1 MSGFLLFAALS
12 LSRAQTHTH
21 TYTLSVGVHFP
32 VACCIDDCTALLFDF
47 TVSLSLFLSG
57 GSFEKSKKKNG
68 DVSSRASLALLCV
81 HCRYRVPLC
90 VMYNHHRSYRMLAA
104 AVAVF
109 FEG

>member
-12 LSRAQTHTH
+12 LSRAQTH

-57 GSFEKSKKKNG
+57 GSFEKSKKKTVTSPPVLPSHFSVCT
-68 DVSSRASLALLCV
+68 DDTESRCV
-81 HCRYRVPLC
+81 
-90 VMYNHHRSYRMLAA
+90 
-104 AVAVF
+104 
-109 FEG
+109 